1 MLIYSGFPP
10 KMCWVWHK
18 NLLSTELFFVSPRP
32 GRMCKFHESLMG
44 LRNFRK
50 IFSGK
55 ISGGVKGLL
64 CSLPRVCH
72 WPGLLLLAQPRSQPI
87 PGLCGR
93 RCCVSWSWLSLPP
106 SSRAP
111 VGELGSPPVPEEQLL
126 PWVALPGIPWHP
138 QKFPGIPWHS
148 LEFPSIPWHF
158 LVFPGIPWKC
168 KRAIQ
173 DSPPCSRSCEGQ
185 SPGIFFLGDIPGDGR
200 RSATLTSVSQEMPKD
215 PAEGPELSKLPQQ
228 VWPSPNALH
237 SLSSSS
243 ALILPDVPK
252 FSQFPHG
259 SGLQA
264 TLCCWWQLQSQNRTF
279 VCYPE
284 LTITSRL
291 FNCMGKCSL

>member
-106 SSRAP
+106 SNRAP

-148 LEFPSIPWHF
+148 LEFPGIPWNS
-158 LVFPGIPWKC
+158 LAFPGISWYSQ
-168 KRAIQ
+168 AF
-173 DSPPCSRSCEGQ
+173 
-185 SPGIFFLGDIPGDGR
+185 PGSANVPFRTHLLLAAPVKDKAQGFFPRWHPRGWQKICNPHQCIPGDAQRPCWG
-200 RSATLTSVSQEMPKD
+200 SWAVQAA
-215 PAEGPELSKLPQQ
+215 PAGVAIS
-228 VWPSPNALH
+228 
-237 SLSSSS
+237 
-243 ALILPDVPK
+243 
-252 FSQFPHG
+252 
-259 SGLQA
+259 
-264 TLCCWWQLQSQNRTF
+264 
-279 VCYPE
+279 
-284 LTITSRL
+284 
-291 FNCMGKCSL
+291 